1 MSKMKFI
8 FFSLVMLMLLSPA
21 KAFAAISN
29 IDKGQLENGII
40 TTTYVPKK
48 NVASKIMIAKGDVK
62 YTYDIKDDDCYPLQ
76 LGNGKYI
83 VSILDNVEGN
93 KYKRIETKEIE
104 LKLADNNRVFLQ
116 SNQIINWD
124 HSMEA
129 IKKARELTEGIES
142 DEEKI
147 TEIYN
152 FIINNISYDKDKTK
166 NLQAGYLP
174 SIDCILEDKKG
185 ICYDYSVLFAAM
197 LRSLDIPAKLIMGRE
212 KNNKNV
218 YHAWNQVYLKDIDEW
233 VTIDTTYDAAFKNMD
248 TVMIKDTELY
258 IVEKQY

>member
-1 MSKMKFI
+1 MSKRKFI
-8 FFSLVMLMLLSPA
+8 FFSLVIFILLSPA

-40 TTTYVPKK
+40 ITTYTPKK
-48 NVASKIMIAKGDVK
+48 NVVSKIMIAKDDEK
-62 YTYDIKDDDCYPLQ
+62 YTYDIKDDGCYPLQ

-83 VSILDNVEGN
+83 VSILDNVGGN

-104 LKLADNNRVFLQ
+104 LKLADSNRVFLQ

-129 IKKARELTEGIES
+129 IKKARELTEGMEN
-142 DEEKI
+142 DKEKI
-147 TEIYN
+147 IEIYN
-152 FIINNISYDKDKTK
+152 FIIDNISYDKNKIK
-166 NLQAGYLP
+166 NLQIGYLP

-185 ICYDYSVLFAAM
+185 ICYDYSALFAAM
-197 LRSLDIPAKLIMGRE
+197 LRSLGIPAKLIMGRE
-212 KNNKNV
+212 KTNKSV
-218 YHAWNQVYLKDIDEW
+218 YHAWNQVYLEDTDEW
-233 VTIDTTYDAAFKNMD
+233 VTIDTTYDAALKNMD

-258 IVEKQY
+258 VVEKQY